1 MMPSD
6 TFRLARAFL
15 TIAIGLGSAACGG
28 SASPVVPAPG
38 DGDVTISGRVTAENG
53 DPLAGVDVVL
63 DPVSMATTT
72 AGDGRYQFVIE
83 DPGKNLVYVLEVRHE
98 GYESITRGVGVP
110 RGGVAVVDVHL
121 ELIPV
126 SPEPDPEEPDPPEP
140 DHQIVVDSDSDDAVL
155 CIAPG
160 VELPFT
166 VRIGNEGDVPVERIV
181 LHDTLDSGFTRI
193 LSDSDI
199 VVDRANFPDAVVILN
214 PDGRSFRVE
223 LGAVAPMD
231 PAEVYTVTLPAS
243 SSGVFCNRVSA
254 VGEGGMLLSSDIGCL
269 TDTLILA
276 VDLVNEDGAI
286 VGGAFTP
293 DPEVFHVGD
302 GGPERPD
309 ALVYR
314 VVVAN
319 QHCGSIGFPPG
330 TTTLTSVVGA
340 RSGAVEFR
348 EVLPGFP
355 TRGSVVST
363 TAGGLVW
370 SIGSLAPGAV
380 AEIRFRAEA
389 IRVGDDVHRVVL
401 EVPGPIGE
409 LVNEEPITI
418 QP

>member
-1 MMPSD
+1 MQAIAGIG
-6 TFRLARAFL
+6 FALAVL
-15 TIAIGLGSAACGG
+15 SGHGCGG
-28 SASPVVPAPG
+28 ADQLTALNEDQSQ
-38 DGDVTISGRVTAENG
+38 TITGRVTAVDGFPVAGAEVALE
-53 DPLAGVDVVL
+53 PLA
-63 DPVSMATTT
+63 MTTIT
-72 AGDGRYQFVIE
+72 DGAGRFAFTVTSPGDGTSEYA
-83 DPGKNLVYVLEVRHE
+83 LEVRSE
-98 GYESITRGVGVP
+98 GYETVSLHVLVGAAGTATLDITLESIP
-110 RGGVAVVDVHL
+110 SESA
-121 ELIPV
+121 
-126 SPEPDPEEPDPPEP
+126 PEPEPEP
-140 DHQIVVDSDSDDAVL
+140 TGIVVTSSSEDEVM
-155 CIAPG
+155 CIAAG

-166 VRIGNEGDVPVERIV
+166 VRIGNEGMVPVEAIV

-223 LGAVAPMD
+223 LGAVPPMD

-243 SSGVFCNRVSA
+243 SSGVLCNRVSA
-254 VGEGGMLLSSDIGCL
+254 VGEGGVLLSSDIGCL

-380 AEIRFRAEA
+380 AEIRFHAEA